1 MLDNGGNPALG
12 RLALTATIQRRL
24 LIIAVVSGLTAVLC
38 YLVGGFPYSS
48 RAIGVA
54 CGLVLLIAIGAL
66 QGTSV
71 HDRRFFYSVLAVQ
84 GALGL
89 AVILFGP
96 FQKRLFGDG
105 AALLRIVEEGT
116 LYPRWLGITAMLRF
130 FYHTVGLGSV
140 LGVESFIRVV
150 GWGAMVG
157 GFAFAGRCAA
167 SPFPFLL
174 VLTLPLSFV
183 FIAGH
188 IEIYSAVTGLLSV
201 ALATLD
207 RWSLDRASA
216 LKILVIAA
224 LLPWLYLGFAPFGA
238 ILVGVVCL
246 ARPRLGILVG
256 LGAAALFLALTAA
269 TWSGGLESFLTSL
282 SSQIDTGHGHL
293 VRRYRQLL
301 PEDASIYFPL
311 GAAFSGLHA
320 RDLAFMIFYGAGW
333 CLPLCCLAQ
342 TPRLMR
348 ILRSSD
354 RRGAAE
360 GGGLFLLI
368 TTIFYLHYLFFMV
381 PRQGPTKDL
390 DLFFVSYIVIA
401 YALGRFLEEGSKPA
415 ASVTRG
421 AGGSAT
427 RGGDTENRGS
437 RGSVLAPSDS
447 KIGVDLS
454 LNRRRDERRGKVS
467 ELMSPETI
475 VWSSLT
481 AGAIIVAPLVCR

>member
-256 LGAAALFLALTAA
+256 RIREFSYLTLFPDRYRARASGAALSPSSPRGCLDLFSARSGFLWASCKRSRIHDLLWCRMVSAALLSCSDAALDENPPFERPTGGRRGWGALSFNHHHLLPALPLFYGAAAGANKR
-269 TWSGGLESFLTSL
+269 SRSL
-282 SSQIDTGHGHL
+282 L
-293 VRRYRQLL
+293 CELYRYCVC
-301 PEDASIYFPL
+301 
-311 GAAFSGLHA
+311 
-320 RDLAFMIFYGAGW
+320 AG
-333 CLPLCCLAQ
+333 
-342 TPRLMR
+342 
-348 ILRSSD
+348 
-354 RRGAAE
+354 E
-360 GGGLFLLI
+360 
-368 TTIFYLHYLFFMV
+368 
-381 PRQGPTKDL
+381 
-390 DLFFVSYIVIA
+390 VS
-401 YALGRFLEEGSKPA
+401 
-415 ASVTRG
+415 
-421 AGGSAT
+421 
-427 RGGDTENRGS
+427 
-437 RGSVLAPSDS
+437 
-447 KIGVDLS
+447 
-454 LNRRRDERRGKVS
+454 
-467 ELMSPETI
+467 
-475 VWSSLT
+475 
-481 AGAIIVAPLVCR
+481 